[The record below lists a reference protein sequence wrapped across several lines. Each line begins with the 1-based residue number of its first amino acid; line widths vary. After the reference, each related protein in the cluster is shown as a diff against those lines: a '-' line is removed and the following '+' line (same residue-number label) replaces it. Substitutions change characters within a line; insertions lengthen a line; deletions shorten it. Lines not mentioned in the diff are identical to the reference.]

1 MPKILSEQEFRDT
14 AKDGDVDGAQ
24 LRKAFVAEVKAAGGE
39 EDRKVDFVISTDSVD
54 RMGDTIA
61 VDGWQLAN
69 FRKNP
74 VILWC
79 HDSSM
84 MPVAKASNIRVEDGK
99 LKATAEFMS
108 RDISGFADAVFKA
121 IKQGFLSAV
130 SVGFAP
136 VKYMFSEEP
145 GRTFGIDFISQE
157 LLEFSVC
164 PVPANP
170 EALVEARAAG
180 VDIGP
185 IEDWAVKMFESK
197 NLSLIPT
204 DRLAAINALPDD
216 LRADAKKASGSK
228 GASGLYRRC
237 ANRVEKAI
245 NGDEPNEP
253 VIEHIEPII
262 EPAAEPVAEII
273 EPPAEPVVEEATAEK
288 ATPLLDMARR
298 RLALLG

>member
-1 MPKILSEQEFRDT
+1 MPKILSENEFRE
-14 AKDGDVDGAQ
+14 AVKGESVPAEAQ
-24 LRKAFVAEVKAAGGE
+24 IRKAFIADVKAAGGA
-39 EDRKVDFVISTDSVD
+39 DSRMIDFVISTDSVD
-54 RMGDTIA
+54 RMGDTVS

-69 FRKNP
+69 YRKNP
-74 VILWC
+74 VVLWA

-84 MPVAKASNIRVEDGK
+84 MPVAKASNVRVEDGK
-99 LKATAEFMS
+99 LKATAEFMP

-136 VKYMFSEEP
+136 IKYAFSEAD
-145 GRTFGIDFISQE
+145 GRTFGIDFLQQE

-180 VDIGP
+180 IDIDP
-185 IEDWAVKMFESK
+185 IQEWAVKLFESQ

-204 DRLAAINALPDD
+204 DRLAAINALPDE
-216 LRADAKKASGSK
+216 LRADAKKAANSK

-245 NGDEPNEP
+245 QGDEPNEP
-253 VIEHIEPII
+253 VVEAAEPIVETPAAEIIDPPIEPIV
-262 EPAAEPVAEII
+262 EE
-273 EPPAEPVVEEATAEK
+273 VVETEK